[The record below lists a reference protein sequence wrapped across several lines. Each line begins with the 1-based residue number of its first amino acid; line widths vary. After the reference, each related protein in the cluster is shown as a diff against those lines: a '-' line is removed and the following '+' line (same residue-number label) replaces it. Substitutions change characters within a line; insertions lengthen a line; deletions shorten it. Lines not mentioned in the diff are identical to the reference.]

1 MAMRSSWRGFLRLSL
16 VSVPVKAFNLVQSG
30 EGRIHLNQLHSTCH
44 RRIRYQK
51 MCPEHGE
58 VSSDEIVT
66 GYEYAK
72 GKYVVVDRED
82 LERARTPE
90 EKAVAIERF
99 VKPET
104 IDPLWLDGR
113 SYALAPDGPVGQKPY
128 ALLLAAMQ
136 HEGRYGIGQ
145 VAFSG
150 REELVLLRPEKN
162 LLTMSMLR
170 FASQLKSS
178 ESFAAEVPEVSIG
191 AQELRLARTLVRE
204 IATDKFDWSK
214 YHDDY
219 TEKLTEII
227 EAKVEGR
234 EVVAAPA
241 EDDSPVINLMDA
253 LKKSVAEA
261 RHKGSR
267 ATKAAPLK
275 RRTPTSARTRTRRR
289 A

>member
-1 MAMRSSWRGFLRLSL
+1 VA
-16 VSVPVKAFNLVQSG
+16 
-30 EGRIHLNQLHSTCH
+30 
-44 RRIRYQK
+44 
-51 MCPEHGE
+51 
-58 VSSDEIVT
+58 SDEIVT

-72 GKYVVVDRED
+72 GKYVVVDRDD

-90 EKAVAIERF
+90 EKAVSIEHF
-99 VKPET
+99 VKPDA

-113 SYALAPDGPVGQKPY
+113 SFALAPDGPIGQKPY
-128 ALLLAAMQ
+128 ALLLSAMQ
-136 HEGRYGIGQ
+136 QEGRYGVGQ

-150 REELVLLRPEKN
+150 REELVLLRPQDK

-170 FASQLKSS
+170 FASQLKASD
-178 ESFAAEVPEVSIG
+178 SFAAEVPEVAIG

-227 EAKVEGR
+227 EAKVAGR
-234 EVVAAPA
+234 EVVAPPA
-241 EDDSPVINLMDA
+241 ESDSPVINLMDA
-253 LKKSVAEA
+253 LKKSVANA
-261 RHKGSR
+261 RHKSPR
-267 ATKAAPLK
+267 PTKAASLK
-275 RRTPTSARTRTRRR
+275 RRATTSSRTRTRRR